1 MIPGGCLGSINSE
14 ILFSNEMS
22 SGGVVVSVKKSKL
35 RGAGFEAPHF
45 TGFKKKEIIA
55 ITM

>member
-1 MIPGGCLGSINSE
+1 
-14 ILFSNEMS
+14 MS